1 MSGNTDPTTNAELQ
15 ALLKQGFDEFSR
27 GNTAAAGQ
35 CCQQA
40 LQIQPDLVPGHFL
53 VGLVALEAKSRKT
66 AFSAFQSVVK
76 LDKNHAAA
84 WAHLAKLYM
93 SEGQVNLA
101 DAALRE
107 TLRIKPDDPIVL
119 DLIGTTLS
127 LMGEHTAAQ
136 SCFGRANTKRQNYP
150 PFMLNLANNL
160 VYHGDT
166 DAADTIFS
174 KIIELQP
181 DSPQA
186 HWALSSSTKA
196 TDTKHIEI
204 INGLESLR
212 ESKLPGPA
220 IFFPAKVATGLAHR
234 VGAAAGAR
242 AATGAQVVG
251 NPHNH
256 RINTAVRQ
264 IAAQGQ
270 PHIAEYIGVER
281 YVVQRKFIVGHF
293 LCPELRRVRN
303 AHQNT
308 HAYKQASYS
317 KGVTCRSNSSSSCC
331 LRTVYTRWNSSPKLS
346 RIKSEFSKRANAT
359 GQ

>member
-1 MSGNTDPTTNAELQ
+1 MSSNTDPATNPELQ
-15 ALLKQGFDEFSR
+15 ALLKKGFEEFSR
-27 GNTAAAGQ
+27 GNIAAAGQ

-40 LQIQPDLVPGHFL
+40 LQIKPDLVPGHFL
-53 VGLVALEAKSRKT
+53 VGLVALEAKQRKT

-119 DLIGTTLS
+119 DLMGTTLS
-127 LMGEHTAAQ
+127 LMGEHNAAQ
-136 SCFGRANTKRQNYP
+136 SCFGRANTRRPNYP

-196 TDTKHIEI
+196 TDTAHIK
-204 INGLESLR
+204 N
-212 ESKLPGPA
+212 A
-220 IFFPAKVATGLAHR
+220 
-234 VGAAAGAR
+234 GAAAAPRKPPAHPGFLSLRYRQGERRPAAVGPGIRGLQPGSGSPARHSGVRRTGGDRHVRLPEGALYPR
-242 AATGAQVVG
+242 LV
-251 NPHNH
+251 
-256 RINTAVRQ
+256 
-264 IAAQGQ
+264 
-270 PHIAEYIGVER
+270 
-281 YVVQRKFIVGHF
+281 
-293 LCPELRRVRN
+293 
-303 AHQNT
+303 
-308 HAYKQASYS
+308 
-317 KGVTCRSNSSSSCC
+317 
-331 LRTVYTRWNSSPKLS
+331 
-346 RIKSEFSKRANAT
+346 
-359 GQ
+359 